1 MAFRSEGN
9 EASGLSIDRS
19 GLFQMGHH
27 SHKVAPSKESETS
40 LVKHLK
46 ALIQVLHHAQTQT
59 AVVRLFLKEHNCTV
73 TSLCWTD
80 TVLDIT
86 EVLLMRSSGAAL
98 SLWQSTCR

>member
-1 MAFRSEGN
+1 
-9 EASGLSIDRS
+9 
-19 GLFQMGHH
+19 MGHH
-27 SHKVAPSKESETS
+27 SHDLPPSKESETS

-46 ALIQVLHHAQTQT
+46 ALIQVLHHSLTQS
-59 AVVRLFLKEHNCTV
+59 AVLQLSLKEPNCIV

-86 EVLLMRSSGAAL
+86 EVLLMRSLGAAL